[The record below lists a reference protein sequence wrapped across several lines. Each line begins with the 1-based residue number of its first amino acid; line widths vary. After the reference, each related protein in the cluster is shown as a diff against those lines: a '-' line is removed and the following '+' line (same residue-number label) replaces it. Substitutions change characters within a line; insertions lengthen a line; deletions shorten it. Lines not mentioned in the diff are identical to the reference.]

1 MNEKIRKIESE
12 QIRKDLPA
20 FQPGDTVK
28 VHYRVIEGNRERIQ
42 VFQGTVLRIKGEGSR
57 KTFTV
62 RKISFGVGVE
72 RVFPLH
78 SPKIAKI
85 EVIRRGE
92 VRRARLYYLRER
104 VGKAT
109 KVKEKKYIS
118 LKKDKDKAARETA
131 TEELAGETEEKPT

>member
-1 MNEKIRKIESE
+1 MNEKIRKIENE
-12 QIRKDLPA
+12 QIRKDLPS
-20 FQPGDTVK
+20 FRPGDTVK

-42 VFQGTVLRIKGEGSR
+42 VFQGTVLRIKGESSR

-72 RVFPLH
+72 RVFPLY

-109 KVKEKKYIS
+109 KVKEKKYIFS
-118 LKKDKDKAARETA
+118 KKVKEKAE
-131 TEELAGETEEKPT
+131 EELAKEEIAKEDKPT

>member
-12 QIRKDLPA
+12 QMRKDLPL
-20 FQPGDTVK
+20 FQPGDTLK
-28 VHYRVIEGNRERIQ
+28 VYYRVIEGNRERIQ

-62 RKISFGVGVE
+62 RKISFGIGVE
-72 RVFPLH
+72 RVFPLN

-85 EVIRRGE
+85 EVVRRGE

-109 KVKEKKYIS
+109 KVKERKYIPV
-118 LKKDKDKAARETA
+118 KKTRK
-131 TEELAGETEEKPT
+131 ELIEKPTKEEEKPT

>member
-1 MNEKIRKIESE
+1 MNDKIKKIESE
-12 QIRKDLPA
+12 QIRKDLTS

-28 VHYRVIEGNRERIQ
+28 VHYRVIEGGRERIQ
-42 VFQGTVLRIKGEGSR
+42 VFQGTVLRIKGESSR

-72 RVFPLH
+72 RVFPLN
-78 SPKIAKI
+78 SPKIAKV
-85 EVIRRGE
+85 EVIRRGK

-109 KVKEKKYIS
+109 KVKEKKYIPT
-118 LKKDKDKAARETA
+118 KKAEKKVEKEAVKKETIK
-131 TEELAGETEEKPT
+131 EEKPT

>member
-109 KVKEKKYIS
+109 KVKEKKYIP
-118 LKKDKDKAARETA
+118 LKKDKEKATRETA
-131 TEELAGETEEKPT
+131 TEETAVETEEKPT